1 MAIPSKI
8 RVGTRGSAL
17 ALWQTEFVISK
28 LRQELPL
35 SEFEIVKI
43 KTSSDQNQTADITEL
58 GGKGVF
64 IKEIEDAILSDQI
77 DIAVHSMKD
86 LSSVPPNGLVY
97 AAYVGGEHRGDV
109 FVAPSGRKFDEL
121 GKGVSVGCGSLRR
134 QEQLKMLI
142 DDLEFIPIR
151 GNIET
156 RIAKMDRGVVDT
168 LVLAEAGLRRL
179 GLHNRIT
186 YVFNQDEMVSAG
198 GQGIIVVESRVD
210 SEDLNTHIER
220 ISDINAQFAGRI
232 EFEFLALI
240 GAGCQTPVGIY
251 ASKDHDKILTY
262 MFLKL
267 EDKDFIIK
275 QKKEFRINDQNEIA
289 KILAETV
296 QKEYKEKTGE
306 QMALQS

>member
-1 MAIPSKI
+1 
-8 RVGTRGSAL
+8 
-17 ALWQTEFVISK
+17 
-28 LRQELPL
+28 
-35 SEFEIVKI
+35 
-43 KTSSDQNQTADITEL
+43 
-58 GGKGVF
+58 
-64 IKEIEDAILSDQI
+64 
-77 DIAVHSMKD
+77 
-86 LSSVPPNGLVY
+86 
-97 AAYVGGEHRGDV
+97 
-109 FVAPSGRKFDEL
+109 
-121 GKGVSVGCGSLRR
+121 
-134 QEQLKMLI
+134 
-142 DDLEFIPIR
+142 
-151 GNIET
+151 
-156 RIAKMDRGVVDT
+156 MDRGVVDT

-275 QKKEFRINDQNEIA
+275 QKKEFRIDDQNEIPE
-289 KILAETV
+289 ILAETV